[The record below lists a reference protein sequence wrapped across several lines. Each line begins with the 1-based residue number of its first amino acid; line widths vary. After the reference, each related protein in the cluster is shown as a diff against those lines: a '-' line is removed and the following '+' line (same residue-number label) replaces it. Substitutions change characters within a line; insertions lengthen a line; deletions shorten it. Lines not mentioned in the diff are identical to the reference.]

1 MHSTE
6 TNRRAFLAACAA
18 FGLLPTTARA
28 AKTAPRPIWLAAN
41 VAPGRQYAVG
51 AFDGDG
57 DKVFEIDLPERGHG
71 IALSPDGRTAVA
83 VARRPGTSAAVIDL
97 ISGQATTWLEAPEG
111 RHFHGH
117 GLFSTDGKLLFTSEN
132 DYQESVGI
140 IGVWDAANDYT
151 RLGEMSSHGIE
162 PHDIKLMP
170 DGRTL
175 AVANGGI
182 ITHPDHGRT
191 RLNLD
196 AMESSLVYMDS
207 RDGKLLEKRTLPAD
221 LRLLSMRHFDIAPDG
236 TIAMG
241 MQYQTDAETPPIVAL
256 HRRGK
261 SLRLLDLPA
270 EVKGIVH
277 NYCGSVAMSADGSVF
292 AASCPQG
299 SLVTLW
305 RTADGAYLG
314 SIPVKDGCGVA
325 PGPQGRQLIMTSGR
339 QGAWCWSPDGA
350 VALKGEY
357 VTGRAWDNHAVRLV

>member
-1 MHSTE
+1 MV

-18 FGLLPTTARA
+18 FGLVPGLTRA
-28 AKTAPRPIWLAAN
+28 ASLSRDIWLAAN
-41 VAPGRQYAVG
+41 VAPGRQYALG
-51 AFDGDG
+51 AFDADG
-57 DKVFEIDLPERGHG
+57 NKVFEVDLPERGHG
-71 IALSPDGRTAVA
+71 IALSPDGRTAAA
-83 VARRPGTSAAVIDL
+83 VARRPGTSVAVIDVA
-97 ISGQATTWLEAPEG
+97 SGQAIHWLEAPEG

-117 GLFSTDGKLLFTSEN
+117 GLFSPDGKVLFTSEN

-140 IGVWDAANDYT
+140 IGLWDATDNYT

-207 RDGKLLEKRTLPAD
+207 RDGRLLEKRILPAA

-241 MQYQTDAETPPIVAL
+241 MQHQTNTEMPPIVAL
-256 HRRGK
+256 HRRGED
-261 SLRLLDLPA
+261 LRLLDLPPDI
-270 EVKGIVH
+270 KDMVH
-277 NYCGSVAMSADGSVF
+277 NYCGSVAFSPDGSVF

-299 SLVTLW
+299 SVVTLW
-305 RTADGAYLG
+305 RTTDSAFLG
-314 SIPVKDGCGVA
+314 TVAIKDGCGIA
-325 PGPQGRQLIMTSGR
+325 PGIKGRQLIMTSGR
-339 QGAWCWSPDGA
+339 QGVWRWSPDGA
-350 VALKGEY
+350 QALKGEY
-357 VTGRAWDNHAVRLV
+357 VGSRAWDNHAVRLG